1 MKQDE
6 LIEAIQNWQSED
18 KEERRA
24 FLVIANGDNCG
35 CLIVGGIKQLLC
47 SISAAYIDKDMAE
60 TLCRVAMHIADDYK
74 RKQAETRGQ
83 STREDSNGHTM
94 K

>member
-1 MKQDE
+1 MKQNE

-60 TLCRVAMHIADDYK
+60 TLCRAAMHIADDYK
-74 RKQAETRGQ
+74 RKHADKHTN
-83 STREDSNGHTM
+83 SNR
-94 K
+94 